1 MTPDATPFTRTLKK
15 AVSRDVTL
23 ISICTMA
30 AAVDI
35 TGDLGS
41 GLLPCAEVR
50 IVIEAPAVFYVGSL
64 PTSWGPGP
72 YSFCLFFAVCFRNGI
87 ERDTRCIIDLTL
99 TSMVWSYWG
108 MVQVITPFSTMTP
121 WQRIRWSK
129 SPLVNFMASVNFCS
143 TRYGS
148 RRSIWSTRMRSGF

>member
-23 ISICTMA
+23 ISIYTMA

-41 GLLPCAEVR
+41 GLFPCADVR
-50 IVIEAPAVFYVGSL
+50 IVMEAPPL
-64 PTSWGPGP
+64 
-72 YSFCLFFAVCFRNGI
+72 CFAVCFRKGI
-87 ERDTRCIIDLTL
+87 ESDTRCIIDLTF

-108 MVQVITPFSTMTP
+108 IVHVMTPFSTMTP
-121 WQRIRWSK
+121 WHRITWSS

-143 TRYGS
+143 TRCGS
-148 RRSIWSTRMRSGF
+148 RRSIWSTRRRSGYSLM